1 MSGRYLQIEVNASS
15 NMRNIY
21 ANMNNTNEKRVL
33 RLDKHADGGEYT
45 PLSPE
50 LSTSMKLSAR
60 CDSECQG
67 CCKGVLR

>member
-21 ANMNNTNEKRVL
+21 ANMTNTNEKRVL
-33 RLDKHADGGEYT
+33 RLDKHADVDEYT

-50 LSTSMKLSAR
+50 
-60 CDSECQG
+60 
-67 CCKGVLR
+67 